1 MTLEEFNS
9 KYKYQSDKEKFRFIE
24 VWEIPKL
31 QEDGFYYG
39 DCESYCRFL
48 KANIPEFKDWEYY
61 YCKLNGV
68 GHCILYKN
76 GDIIDCNIR
85 AVISCES
92 FYKTYIISDMKKYNK
107 VLIWNKIIFSKG
119 YLLWRKLKGL

>member
-9 KYKYQSDKEKFRFIE
+9 RYIYKSDKDKFNFFE

-31 QEDGFYYG
+31 EKDGFYYG

-48 KANIPEFKDWEYY
+48 KENIKQFKEWNYY

-68 GHCILYKN
+68 GHCILSN
-76 GDIIDCNIR
+76 EALVIDCNLRQTMLKDKFI
-85 AVISCES
+85 EK
-92 FYKTYIISDMKKYNK
+92 YKITNLKKYNLF
-107 VLIWNKIIFSKG
+107 VVFSKIIFSYFYIKF
-119 YLLWRKLKGL
+119 KK